1 MCECQG
7 CGHAAVTALDFLEDV
22 PEPLIAISRDNEFL
36 AVGKFSG
43 AALEQLCR
51 PGDKVLNQWGET
63 GTYRPPE
70 NTSSTSSAEEQPP
83 PTDIEILIGTRLRH
97 PSGLV
102 TRVVRIEDGLVYYDE
117 GGRIQL
123 TRLQELV
130 RAGGTQVLPRFS
142 EQTPPF
148 SGEGHKLGGMELDG
162 ME

>member
-1 MCECQG
+1 MDATNDLARLQP
-7 CGHAAVTALDFLEDV
+7 TAPQQV
-22 PEPLIAISRDNEFL
+22 PRPTTPQQPRP
-36 AVGKFSG
+36 FSG
-43 AALEQLCR
+43 QGHRLGGVGSQA
-51 PGDKVLNQWGET
+51 
-63 GTYRPPE
+63 
-70 NTSSTSSAEEQPP
+70 SSSDSSSIAV
-83 PTDIEILIGTRLRH
+83 GTRLRH

-102 TRVVRIEDGLVYYDE
+102 TRVNRIEDGWVYYDDQY

-148 SGEGHKLGGMELDG
+148 SGEGHRLGGMELDG